1 MTMLA
6 GKRVLVLGGSKGL
19 GLASAREMLRA
30 GASVAIAA
38 RNAGPLAEAAA
49 ELAPL
54 GPVLALPCDATDEG
68 AVGAAFARAAETFGG
83 LDTVVVSAG
92 RSMVGDAE
100 ELRHADFLAVLG
112 DNLSPLFL
120 AAKVFPRHCAPEGGS
135 LIAFSS
141 VFGVVGYPKRVA
153 YTAAKAAMIGMV
165 RSIALDL
172 APRNI
177 RVNAISPSLVL
188 TPQSR
193 AIIAAAP
200 DPAAALAS
208 RVAQHPLGRAGEE
221 HEIGSLVTFLA
232 SDGAAW
238 ITGQNYIVDGGLSVA

>member
-1 MTMLA
+1 MSMLA

-19 GLASAREMLRA
+19 GLASARDMLRS
-30 GASVAIAA
+30 GAAVAIAA
-38 RNAGPLAEAAA
+38 RSAGPLAEAEA
-49 ELAPL
+49 ELASL
-54 GPVLALPCDATDEG
+54 GRVVAIRCNATDEG
-68 AVGAAFARAAETFGG
+68 DVGQAFASAVEALGG

-100 ELRHADFLAVLG
+100 ELPHADFLAVLG

-120 AAKVFPRHCAPEGGS
+120 AAKIFPRHCAPEGGS

-153 YTAAKAAMIGMV
+153 YAAAKAAMIGMV

-221 HEIGSLVTFLA
+221 HEIGSLVAFLA

-238 ITGQNYIVDGGLSVA
+238 ITGQNYIVDGGLSAA

>member
-1 MTMLA
+1 MAMLD
-6 GKRVLVLGGSKGL
+6 GKRVLILGGSKGL
-19 GLASAREMLRA
+19 GLAAAREMLKA

-38 RNAGPLAEAAA
+38 RSAGPLDDAARTID
-49 ELAPL
+49 PL
-54 GPVLALPCDATDEG
+54 GRIVAIACDATSEADVG
-68 AVGAAFARAAETFGG
+68 RAMQGAADALGG

-100 ELRHADFLAVLG
+100 ELAHADFLAVLN

-120 AAKVFPRHCAPEGGS
+120 AAKFFPRHCAPEGGS

-141 VFGVVGYPKRVA
+141 VFGVVGYPRRVA
-153 YTAAKAAMIGMV
+153 YSAGKAAMIGMV

-177 RVNAISPSLVL
+177 RVNAISPSLVM

-193 AIIAAAP
+193 AILAAAP
-200 DPAAALAS
+200 DPVAALAS

-221 HEIGSLVTFLA
+221 HEVGSLVAFLA

-238 ITGQNYIVDGGLSVA
+238 ITGQNYIVDGGLTVA

>member
-1 MTMLA
+1 MSMLA

-19 GLASAREMLRA
+19 GLASAREMLRS
-30 GASVAIAA
+30 GAAVAIAA
-38 RNAGPLAEAAA
+38 RSAGPLADAEA

-54 GPVLALPCDATDEG
+54 GRVVAIRCNATDEG
-68 AVGAAFARAAETFGG
+68 EVGRAFAEATRALGG

-100 ELRHADFLAVLG
+100 ELPHADFLSVLN

-120 AAKVFPRHCAPEGGS
+120 AAKMFPRHCAPEGGS

-153 YTAAKAAMIGMV
+153 YAGAKAAMIGMV

-221 HEIGSLVTFLA
+221 HEIGSLVAFLA

-238 ITGQNYIVDGGLSVA
+238 ITGQNYIADGGLSVA